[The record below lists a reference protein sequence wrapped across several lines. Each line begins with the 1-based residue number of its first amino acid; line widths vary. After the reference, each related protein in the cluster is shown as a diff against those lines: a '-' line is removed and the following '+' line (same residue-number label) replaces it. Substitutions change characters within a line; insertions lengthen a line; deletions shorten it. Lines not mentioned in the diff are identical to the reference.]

1 MHTKKLFEDC
11 KRFEEYRV
19 SRELWSQKKMEI
31 AVLEY
36 RGSESS
42 QGFHASRPT
51 KSSVEEEECDWV

>member
-1 MHTKKLFEDC
+1 
-11 KRFEEYRV
+11 
-19 SRELWSQKKMEI
+19 MEI

-51 KSSVEEEECDWV
+51 KSSVEEEDCDWV